1 MHEVWVPGAGRIVS
15 ALRISHRFEVG
26 LGPRKWYID
35 KDDRRRKENVQCSRK
50 EYSII
55 RKGKC
60 IKYKVFRRSCKEEIL
75 KEQIESK
82 KVKQERM
89 RKQYYARNASVVFHL
104 SPEIL
109 LLLLTFRNSF
119 HYMPSVHDI

>member
-1 MHEVWVPGAGRIVS
+1 MHEVWVPGASRIVS

-35 KDDRRRKENVQCSRK
+35 KDDRRRKE
-50 EYSII
+50 YSII
-55 RKGKC
+55 RKDKC

-89 RKQYYARNASVVFHL
+89 RKQHYARNASVVFHL